1 MSSQRKATT
10 KNRELSLDIFLA
22 SNLQAVLDLATP
34 EDWLAGLRWYQEA
47 HEYALSLSKRYSI
60 TIEQAAGVIAALSP
74 QTGWDEN
81 RRIADLYISDPAES
95 VHTRDACG
103 KAARILNGEHP
114 EDVLGGNKVRSF
126 YRNILSPNLSGPVTV
141 DRHAIAILL
150 GCTTPEFNVGPYRK
164 VLERKHVYRIA
175 TAFYR
180 DAARRYGILPHELQ
194 AVAWLVQSGRSVPAD
209 HGEF

>member
-22 SNLQAVLDLATP
+22 SNLQAVLDLATE
-34 EDWLAGLRWYQEA
+34 EDWRAGLRWYRDA
-47 HEYALSLSKRYSI
+47 HEYAVLLSKRYGV
-60 TIEQAAGVIAALSP
+60 TVEQASGIIAALSP

-81 RRIADLYISDPAES
+81 KRIADLYISDPTES
-95 VHTRDACG
+95 VHTSDACG
-103 KAARILNGEHP
+103 KAARILAGEHP

-126 YRNILSPNLSGPVTV
+126 YRNIVTPNLAGPVTI

-150 GCTTPEFNVGPYRK
+150 GCTTPEYNVGPYRK

-180 DAARRYGILPHELQ
+180 DVARRYGLLPHELQ
-194 AVAWLVQSGRSVPAD
+194 AVAWLVQSGRSVAAD
-209 HGEF
+209 PGQF